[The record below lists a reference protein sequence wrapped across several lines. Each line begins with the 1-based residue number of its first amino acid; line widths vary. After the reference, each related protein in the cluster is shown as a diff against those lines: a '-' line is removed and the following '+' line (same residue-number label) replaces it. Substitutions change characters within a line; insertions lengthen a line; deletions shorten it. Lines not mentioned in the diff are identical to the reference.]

1 MEYKYFPHTE
11 SEIKEMLDIVGVG
24 SLDELYSDVP
34 EEIRFKKE
42 YDLPEAMSE
51 MEVRRFFEALGN
63 ENKRLVCFA
72 GAAFTTIT
80 RQPWWDVSCSALSSL
95 HHILHTRQRYHRA
108 RSTTSSNI
116 SR

>member
-42 YDLPEAMSE
+42 YDLPEAMS
-51 MEVRRFFEALGN
+51 
-63 ENKRLVCFA
+63 
-72 GAAFTTIT
+72 
-80 RQPWWDVSCSALSSL
+80 
-95 HHILHTRQRYHRA
+95 
-108 RSTTSSNI
+108 
-116 SR
+116 